1 MERYRFY
8 ITVNPSSDTAEAAS
22 IEQAGVAAREMW
34 NDAVNLHEEDSRQS
48 LPTSI
53 FIELKMIPDWDN
65 SEPST
70 EEPWTRDKDP
80 V

>member
-1 MERYRFY
+1 VDKYRFY

-22 IEQAGVAAREMW
+22 IEQAGVAAISMW
-34 NDAVNLHEEDSRQS
+34 NDAIDLYEEDNRNSR
-48 LPTSI
+48 PTSI
-53 FIELKMIPDWDN
+53 HIELKMIPEWDN